1 MYCTVLYLWFQEATL
16 KLLSSDQFIRIR
28 NKENLGF
35 WAEELYHRI
44 CFYSHDSMT
53 SCDLT
58 PSVDLHLLID
68 TSGKQVNR
76 LGDKKKILMKF
87 VKNLYAKFSDKS
99 KVDFKVTVFGDYE
112 AGEASD
118 LVELEDGEKLSD
130 DLLKDKL
137 DAFQWYIIYF

>member
-1 MYCTVLYLWFQEATL
+1 
-16 KLLSSDQFIRIR
+16 
-28 NKENLGF
+28 
-35 WAEELYHRI
+35 
-44 CFYSHDSMT
+44 
-53 SCDLT
+53 
-58 PSVDLHLLID
+58 
-68 TSGKQVNR
+68 
-76 LGDKKKILMKF
+76 MKF

-137 DAFQWYIIYF
+137 DAFQWYIFFVLYFGNKFYRVLSIKFRSV

>member
-1 MYCTVLYLWFQEATL
+1 
-16 KLLSSDQFIRIR
+16 
-28 NKENLGF
+28 
-35 WAEELYHRI
+35 
-44 CFYSHDSMT
+44 
-53 SCDLT
+53 
-58 PSVDLHLLID
+58 
-68 TSGKQVNR
+68 
-76 LGDKKKILMKF
+76 MKF

-137 DAFQWYIIYF
+137 DAFQWYSINLLYFENELYQIISIKLKQIYDKLNIGFNLK